1 MKGLKALTNVS
12 ITSLDMTDYAKEIN
26 DRVFLPISVL
36 FLCLWIA
43 RVQIPELTDD
53 LFGYW
58 EFIWL
63 SKSIWG

>member
-36 FLCLWIA
+36 FLCL
-43 RVQIPELTDD
+43 
-53 LFGYW
+53 
-58 EFIWL
+58 
-63 SKSIWG
+63 